1 MPVLQTMA
9 RPRTYDPDAAL
20 DRAMRLFW
28 EKGYAGTSM
37 ADLVEATGVSRYGFY
52 SEFGD
57 KDALFEKCIAYYA
70 RVVIART
77 LGALEAPE
85 AGRAEIEAYFDNLG
99 RSLRSGNRKGC
110 LIGNTATAGLV
121 PNDAVAAHVA
131 HHYKRMRAAYYHA
144 LANAARDGDISGN
157 PDTLADFLVGVL
169 NGCIASF
176 KAGVPDAS
184 IEAFIE
190 QARRTVLA

>member
-1 MPVLQTMA
+1 MLLEEEPISRMPVLQTMA

-85 AGRAEIEAYFDNLG
+85 AGRAEIEAYFD
-99 RSLRSGNRKGC
+99 
-110 LIGNTATAGLV
+110 
-121 PNDAVAAHVA
+121 
-131 HHYKRMRAAYYHA
+131 
-144 LANAARDGDISGN
+144 
-157 PDTLADFLVGVL
+157 
-169 NGCIASF
+169 
-176 KAGVPDAS
+176 
-184 IEAFIE
+184 
-190 QARRTVLA
+190 